1 MLGEAVEGSVNVGV
15 DGTVVGIDGIDN
27 FLGFLGGGGVVQ
39 VGQIGV
45 GGQEGEA
52 VPKAVGEGRG
62 GGRLRGGRQGR
73 GPPGGLWG

>member
-27 FLGFLGGGGVVQ
+27 GLGFLGGGGVVQ

-52 VPKAVGEGRG
+52 VPKAVG
-62 GGRLRGGRQGR
+62 
-73 GPPGGLWG
+73 